1 LRPLAFIAAG
11 LLLGA
16 LQSVLLR
23 WVGGGTV
30 PLQLLVPCIAWLA
43 LEAENVEGVTAA
55 AGIGYAMDL
64 FGGTPAG
71 LFTFMGVVLYLG
83 ARATGIA
90 VDLRGRLGF
99 AVLTGAGCL
108 AGSFGAMLIQRWAG
122 VPEAPPGASLIPRAI
137 VEAILTAAAAP
148 VVWLGL
154 SRLDALLGHEEPGL
168 VP

>member
-1 LRPLAFIAAG
+1 MRPFAFIVAG

-16 LQSVLLR
+16 IQSVFLR
-23 WVGGGTV
+23 WAGGGTV

-55 AGIGYAMDL
+55 AGIGYVMDL

-83 ARATGIA
+83 ARAAGIG

-108 AGSFGAMLIQRWAG
+108 AISFGAMLIQRWAG
-122 VPEAPPGASLIPRAI
+122 LPEAAPGASLIPRAI
-137 VEAILTAAAAP
+137 VEALLTSVVSP
-148 VVWLGL
+148 LVWLGL
-154 SRLDALLGHEEPGL
+154 TRLEGLLGREEPGL